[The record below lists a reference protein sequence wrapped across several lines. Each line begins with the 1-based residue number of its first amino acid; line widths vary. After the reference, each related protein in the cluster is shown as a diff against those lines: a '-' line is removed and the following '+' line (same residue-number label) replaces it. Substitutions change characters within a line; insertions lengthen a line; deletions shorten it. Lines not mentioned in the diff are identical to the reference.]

1 MARGIRSSRTTQWR
15 DKKHIEE
22 TTTMTILKEGK
33 GMVILAEQR
42 KINLNEKRDNDRY
55 KTSLILQNLLS
66 I

>member
-1 MARGIRSSRTTQWR
+1 MARGIRSSRTTQRR

-22 TTTMTILKEGK
+22 TTMTILKEGK

-42 KINLNEKRDNDRY
+42 KINLNENRDNDRY